1 MTILIFF
8 LSLFTLSS
16 CSIVKDEITDLLSPL
31 DKTLPYITD
40 YEMKN
45 NSTLEIS
52 FSETVMIEEV
62 IINGEIKDKKRVGK
76 DFSLDFG
83 FTLNK
88 GEKMTI
94 ALTFSKNNKNTA
106 RAFITLYG
114 KNDNIPT
121 LLINEVSIKGTKN
134 SPDRIELLVI
144 KEGDASGV
152 VVTDNISGNDFLLPS
167 LSLNKGDI
175 IVIYWKDKREK
186 EKEER
191 EGRKTTYYLE
201 ANMGSTLSG
210 TTGGII
216 VREEKDGKVMD
227 ALLYHDGSEL
237 SKKEEELFSL
247 VKEEENWSGEY
258 VSSLLVT
265 SSRVLA
271 RLPGA
276 IDTDSSDDWF
286 TTEARKSSF
295 GYENTYSPYSK

>member
-1 MTILIFF
+1 MAILIIF

-16 CSIVKDEITDLLSPL
+16 CSVVKDEITDLLSPL
-31 DKTLPYITD
+31 DKTLPYITQ
-40 YEMKN
+40 YQMKN
-45 NSTLEIS
+45 NSILEIS
-52 FSETVMIEEV
+52 FSETVMVEEV
-62 IINGEIKDKKRVGK
+62 IINGEIKDVKKVGK
-76 DFSLDFG
+76 DFSLAFG
-83 FTLNK
+83 YTLK
-88 GEKMTI
+88 RGEKIAI
-94 ALTFSKNNKNTA
+94 ALSFSKSNKNTA
-106 RAFITLYG
+106 RAFFTLYG

-134 SPDRIELLVI
+134 SPDRIELLVT
-144 KEGDASGV
+144 KEGDAAGV
-152 VVTDNISGNDFLLPS
+152 VVTDNISGDDFLLPS
-167 LSLNKGDI
+167 ISLNAGDI

-191 EGRKTTYYLE
+191 FGGKITYYLE
-201 ANMGSTLSG
+201 ANMSSTLSG

-227 ALLYHDGSEL
+227 ALLYHDGSQP
-237 SKKEEELFSL
+237 SKKEEALFSL
-247 VKEEENWSGEY
+247 IKEEENWSGEY

-276 IDTDSSDDWF
+276 IDTDSCDDWF

-295 GYENTYSPYSK
+295 GSENTYSPYSK

>member
-201 ANMGSTLSG
+201 ANMSSTLSG

-237 SKKEEELFSL
+237 SKKEEDLFSL

>member
-52 FSETVMIEEV
+52 FSETVMIEEI

>member
-8 LSLFTLSS
+8 LSLFTLFS
-16 CSIVKDEITDLLSPL
+16 CSVVKDEITDLLSPL
-31 DKTLPYITD
+31 DKALPYITQ
-40 YEMKN
+40 YKMKN

-62 IINGEIKDKKRVGK
+62 VINGETKDKKRVGK

-83 FTLNK
+83 FTLQK
-88 GEKMTI
+88 SEKITI
-94 ALTFSKNNKNTA
+94 ALTFSKSNKNTS
-106 RAFITLYG
+106 RAFLTLYG

-134 SPDRIELLVI
+134 SPDRIELLVE
-144 KEGDASGV
+144 KEGDAAGV
-152 VVTDNISGNDFLLPS
+152 VVTDNTSGNDFLLPS
-167 LSLNKGDI
+167 LFLNKGDI
-175 IVIYWKDKREK
+175 VVIYWKDKREK
-186 EKEER
+186 DKEER
-191 EGRKTTYYLE
+191 EEGKKTYYLE
-201 ANMGSTLSG
+201 ANMSSTLSG
-210 TTGGII
+210 TTGAII
-216 VREEKDGKVMD
+216 VREEKDGKIMD
-227 ALLYHDGSEL
+227 ALLYHDGSTL
-237 SKKEEELFSL
+237 SKKEEELFSF

-295 GYENTYSPYSK
+295 GSENTYSPYSK

>member
-8 LSLFTLSS
+8 LSLLTLSS
-16 CSIVKDEITDLLSPL
+16 CSVVKDEITDMLSPL

-52 FSETVMIEEV
+52 FSESVMIEEA

-152 VVTDNISGNDFLLPS
+152 VVTDNINGNDFLLPS

-201 ANMGSTLSG
+201 ANMSSTLSG

-216 VREEKDGKVMD
+216 VREENDGKVMD
-227 ALLYHDGSEL
+227 ALLYNDVSEL